1 MDVLQRLDAEVEDFV
16 NRVRFF
22 REPLTVERAK
32 MFVRQHRLN
41 TRYRNSVLKLS
52 VAANCPDWDT
62 RMSIINACSQELIAD
77 HEFGHGKPHW
87 AILEEQGLHIGMDL
101 DDIRSAKPLPS
112 TQLCWLA
119 WEALMK
125 NRHWLEGLMANTC
138 AERSNVPGYGT
149 GLFREHGWFGLERQ
163 RWGTLFNLREDQ
175 LVFFSLHEEADIVHS
190 NFGWQTVARD
200 AERLGMTDA
209 AVEAC
214 RINLYVWQTY
224 IDGIAD
230 AADALEGKRK
240 PS

>member
-1 MDVLQRLDAEVEDFV
+1 MDVLQRLDAEVDKFC
-16 NRVRFF
+16 NNVRFF

-52 VAANCPDWDT
+52 VAANTPDWDT
-62 RMSIINACSQELIAD
+62 RMGIINASSQELIAD

-87 AILEEQGLHIGMDL
+87 AILEEQGQHIGMDL
-101 DDIRSAKPLPS
+101 DDIRSAQPLLTP
-112 TQLCWLA
+112 QLCWLA

-138 AERSNVPGYGT
+138 AERCNVPGYGT
-149 GLFREHGWFGLERQ
+149 GLFRERGWFGLERK
-163 RWGTLFNLREDQ
+163 RWGELFNLTDDQ
-175 LVFFSLHEEADIVHS
+175 LVFFSLHEEADIIHS

-200 AERLGMTDA
+200 AERLGMADA

-224 IDGIAD
+224 IDGIGA
-230 AADALEGKRK
+230 AADAREGKD
-240 PS
+240 

>member
-1 MDVLQRLDAEVEDFV
+1 MDVLARLDAEVDKFC
-16 NRVRFF
+16 NSVRFF

-52 VAANCPDWDT
+52 VAVNTPDWDT
-62 RMSIINACSQELIAD
+62 RMGIINASSQELIAD
-77 HEFGHGKPHW
+77 HEFGDGKPHW
-87 AILEEQGLHIGMDL
+87 AILEEQGGHIGMDL
-101 DDIRSAKPLPS
+101 DDIRSAQPLLT

-138 AERSNVPGYGT
+138 AERCNVPGYGT
-149 GLFREHGWFGLERQ
+149 GLFRELGWFGLERK
-163 RWGTLFNLREDQ
+163 RWGSLFNLSDDQ
-175 LVFFSLHEEADIVHS
+175 LVFFSLHEEADIIHS

-200 AERLGMTDA
+200 AERLGMADA

-224 IDGIAD
+224 IDGIGA
-230 AADALEGKRK
+230 AADALEGR
-240 PS
+240 P

>member
-1 MDVLQRLDAEVEDFV
+1 MDVLQRLDAEVDKFC
-16 NRVRFF
+16 NSVRFF

-52 VAANCPDWDT
+52 VAVNTPDWDT
-62 RMSIINACSQELIAD
+62 RMGIINASSQELIAD
-77 HEFGHGKPHW
+77 HEFGGGKPHW
-87 AILEEQGLHIGMDL
+87 AILEEQGEHIGMSL
-101 DDIRSAKPLPS
+101 DDIRSAQPLQT

-149 GLFREHGWFGLERQ
+149 GLFRELGWFGLERK
-163 RWGTLFNLREDQ
+163 RWGDLFHLSDDQ
-175 LVFFSLHEEADIVHS
+175 LVFFSLHEEADIIHS

-200 AERLGMTDA
+200 AERLGMADA

-224 IDGIAD
+224 IAGIAA
-230 AADALEGKRK
+230 AADALEGK
-240 PS
+240 P

>member
-1 MDVLQRLDAEVEDFV
+1 MDVLARLDAEVDKFC
-16 NRVRFF
+16 NSVRFF

-52 VAANCPDWDT
+52 VAVNTPDWDT
-62 RMSIINACSQELIAD
+62 RMGIINASSQELIAD
-77 HEFGHGKPHW
+77 HEFGAGKPHW
-87 AILEEQGLHIGMDL
+87 AILEEQGGHIGMDL
-101 DDIRSAKPLPS
+101 DDIRSAQPLLT

-138 AERSNVPGYGT
+138 AERCNVPGYGT
-149 GLFREHGWFGLERQ
+149 GLFREPGWFGLERK
-163 RWGTLFNLREDQ
+163 RWGSLFNLSDDQ
-175 LVFFSLHEEADIVHS
+175 LVFFSLHEEADIIHS

-200 AERLGMTDA
+200 AERLGMADA

-224 IDGIAD
+224 IDGIGA
-230 AADALEGKRK
+230 AADALEGTH
-240 PS
+240 